1 MSKGIE
7 HLHPARSEE
16 ESLPSRGLIS
26 QIWETGQARD
36 PETIAE
42 GLEPHVLPR
51 CCPLLFVI
59 QGPLMGSVYPVESD
73 AVLIGRGSHAGVII
87 ADESVSREHARLSM
101 SDGIGYV
108 EDLGS
113 QSGTFLNGERI
124 QGRVQVSDGDQLGL
138 GRSTVIKFSLVDR
151 VEQHAML
158 TLFELTLR
166 DPLTRAYNRRYFE
179 RRLLE
184 EFSFAR
190 RQGSPLSLLIID
202 IDHFKRIND
211 HYGHPVGDKVL
222 ELVAASIQ
230 RTMRPEDVLARYG
243 GEEFIVIARHTTL
256 RNAEVLAER
265 IRRQVSA
272 LSVPLPE
279 EPIGVTVSIGAATLS
294 AEAPYSTREE
304 LVAAVD
310 SAMYCA
316 KSAGRNR
323 ICTAPPLQQFDGE
336 EPS

>member
-1 MSKGIE
+1 MPQGNNQ
-7 HLHPARSEE
+7 LQPAAFEDD
-16 ESLPSRGLIS
+16 LPSSGSIS
-26 QIWETGQARD
+26 QIWETGRFRD
-36 PETIAE
+36 PETVAE
-42 GLEPHVLPR
+42 GLTPRILTR

-59 QGPLMGSVYPVESD
+59 QGPLLGSVYPIESD
-73 AVLIGRGSHAGVII
+73 AVLLGRGSHAGVII

-101 SDGIGYV
+101 SDGIAYV

-113 QSGTFLNGERI
+113 QGGTFLNGQRI
-124 QGRVQVSDGDQLGL
+124 AGRAQVSDGDQLGL
-138 GRSTVIKFSLVDR
+138 GRSTLIKFSLVDH

-166 DPLTRAYNRRYFE
+166 DPLTRVYNRRYFE

-190 RQGSPLSLLIID
+190 RQGSPLSVLIID

-211 HYGHPVGDKVL
+211 DYGHPVGDAVL

-243 GEEFIVIARHTTL
+243 GEEFIVIARHTSL

-265 IRRQVSA
+265 IRRHVSA
-272 LSVPLPE
+272 LSVSLAADTVR
-279 EPIGVTVSIGAATLS
+279 VTVSIGAATLC

-304 LVAAVD
+304 FVAAVD
-310 SAMYCA
+310 AAMYCA
-316 KSAGRNR
+316 KSDGRNR
-323 ICTAPPLQQFDGE
+323 VCSAPLFEQLDGYAA
-336 EPS
+336 S